1 MVTTHITSQRTV
13 ITIENYS
20 NYQDK
25 PTPKGTL
32 KGTPND
38 TPNDTAEEHQTTH
51 NKERYKK
58 DKESYK
64 NVFIRANTHPYG
76 KLKNVYLTDSE
87 YAEIQEYQNY
97 NILLDEV
104 GTWLLNNNRNNHYG
118 TMITFAKNNSYKK
131 KPKPEPPKEPIKAE
145 PMPKE
150 VREKMKKFR
159 NDKTGGIMNT
169 VNLIGRLTADPKVT
183 YIPSSQMAVAK
194 FSIAIDR
201 PQRQGAEKQ
210 TDFPRITVFGKQA
223 ENCEKYL
230 TKGRLVGVQGRL
242 QTGFLQRQRPKDC
255 LYNRCCSRQS

>member
-1 MVTTHITSQRTV
+1 MNGYIKDNNKNFIKLNRCIMENWLWTKKPFSEGQAWIDMLMLTTHTTTKEMFRGNLVEKKRGDLNVSMLFLSERWGWSRKRVKHFLEQLEKDEMVTTHITSQRTV

-118 TMITFAKNNSYKK
+118 TMITFAKTNSYKK

-150 VREKMKKFR
+150 VREKMK
-159 NDKTGGIMNT
+159 
-169 VNLIGRLTADPKVT
+169 NLGMI
-183 YIPSSQMAVAK
+183 
-194 FSIAIDR
+194 
-201 PQRQGAEKQ
+201 KQ
-210 TDFPRITVFGKQA
+210 
-223 ENCEKYL
+223 EE
-230 TKGRLVGVQGRL
+230 
-242 QTGFLQRQRPKDC
+242 
-255 LYNRCCSRQS
+255 